1 MTARALEICIADA
14 ESLSAATAG
23 GADRIELCSALE
35 LGGLT
40 PSPGL
45 MHIAARAPIPVYAMV
60 RPRIGDFVF
69 GAGDFDVMRAE
80 IDAARAAGLAGVVLG
95 ASQAN
100 GELDAEMLARLVAHA
115 DGLGVA
121 LHRAIDLVPDITDA
135 VNIAVELGFQRI
147 LTSGGAATALA
158 GVAGIATALAAARG
172 RIVIMAGSGVTPETL
187 GALLEQV
194 PLTEVH
200 GTAALPQPTEGTDAV
215 RLGFAAPS
223 RRVTDA
229 KTVAELKRILNGN

>member
-1 MTARALEICIADA
+1 MTAKVLEICVADA
-14 ESLSAATAG
+14 ASLSAAIIG

-40 PSPGL
+40 PSAGL
-45 MHIAARAPIPVYAMV
+45 IRMAAKAPIPVYAMV
-60 RPRIGDFVF
+60 RPRSGDFVF
-69 GAGDFDVMRAE
+69 GADDLDVMRAE
-80 IDAARAAGLAGVVLG
+80 IDAVRAAGLAGVVLG
-95 ASQAN
+95 ASRAN

-135 VNIAVELGFQRI
+135 VNIAVDLGFERI

-172 RIVIMAGSGVTPETL
+172 RIVIMAGSGVTPATL

-200 GTAALPQPTEGTDAV
+200 GTAALPQPTEGADAV

-229 KTVAELKRILNGN
+229 GTVTALKRILNGN

>member
-1 MTARALEICIADA
+1 MTARVIEICVADA
-14 ESLSAATAG
+14 ASLSAAIVG

-35 LGGLT
+35 MGGLT

-45 MHIAARAPIPVYAMV
+45 MRIAARAPIPVYAMV
-60 RPRIGDFVF
+60 RPRSGDFVF

-80 IDAARAAGLAGVVLG
+80 IDAVRAAGLAGVVLG
-95 ASQAN
+95 ASQVN
-100 GELDAEMLARLVAHA
+100 GELDAEMLAHLVAHA

-147 LTSGGAATALA
+147 LTSGGAETALA

-172 RIVIMAGSGVTPETL
+172 RIVIMAGSGITPAAL
-187 GALLEQV
+187 GALLEQL

-200 GTAALPQPTEGTDAV
+200 GAAALPQPTEGADAV
-215 RLGFAAPS
+215 RLGFAAAS

-229 KTVAELKRILNGN
+229 ETVAALKRILQR

>member
-1 MTARALEICIADA
+1 MTAKVLEICVADVA
-14 ESLSAATAG
+14 SLEAAIAG

-45 MHIAARAPIPVYAMV
+45 MRIAARAQVPVYALV
-60 RPRIGDFVF
+60 RPRSGDFVYE
-69 GAGDFDVMRAE
+69 ARDLDVMRAE
-80 IDAARAAGLAGVVLG
+80 IDAVRAAGLAGVVLG
-95 ASQAN
+95 ASLAN
-100 GELDAEMLARLVAHA
+100 GELDAEMLRRLVAHA
-115 DGLGVA
+115 DGLGIA
-121 LHRAIDLVPDITDA
+121 LHRAFDLVPDITNA
-135 VNIAVELGFQRI
+135 VNTAVELGFQRI

-187 GALLEQV
+187 GALLQQV
-194 PLTEVH
+194 PLHEVH
-200 GTAALPQPTEGTDAV
+200 GTAALQQPTEGADAI
-215 RLGFAAPS
+215 RLGFAAAS

-229 KTVAELKRILNGN
+229 RTVAELKRILCGN